1 MHWCSFI
8 SFFYNRSPLPQ
19 QNINRLSVL
28 SDTMQQLSRLTGS
41 NQDLRSNSSS
51 VTHLDL
57 INREGIQ
64 SLPRRDT
71 QGGSF
76 RSLNDHVSEFVDLRY
91 VESPVAAL
99 SRSSVLLS
107 SDLSLERE
115 VIGQTQMKTGELK
128 LTGSYPDCSQ
138 ERESGDGVCIENGAV
153 RSKSFSTD
161 KRKMFKRENTFF

>member
-8 SFFYNRSPLPQ
+8 CFFYSRSPLPQ
-19 QNINRLSVL
+19 QKINRLSVL
-28 SDTMQQLSRLTGS
+28 SDTMQQLSRLAGS

-115 VIGQTQMKTGELK
+115 VIGQMQKKAGELK

-138 ERESGDGVCIENGAV
+138 ESEPGNGVCKENGAV